1 MPDRSI
7 SEGKFFWKDER
18 DKMFIFFLLRWK
30 CLRTQKSIYKTNT
43 MSCIVFFLTF
53 LQGCHL
59 KLRYIF
65 FYMCMWFF
73 FVVWFLFFCVFFFFQ
88 LNQIY
93 SVTIIHVALLPL
105 AIQLLEQLQSSTNLF
120 FSPFPSLATLE
131 KSVCASRL
139 FCMV

>member
-1 MPDRSI
+1 MFKDTEVNLQNKHHVLYSFFSHI
-7 SEGKFFWKDER
+7 SAGLSLKTE
-18 DKMFIFFLLRWK
+18 IYLFL
-30 CLRTQKSIYKTNT
+30 Y
-43 MSCIVFFLTF
+43 V
-53 LQGCHL
+53 
-59 KLRYIF
+59 YVV
-65 FYMCMWFF
+65 F
-73 FVVWFLFFCVFFFFQ
+73 FVVCFLFFCGFFFFQ

>member
-73 FVVWFLFFCVFFFFQ
+73 FVVWFLFFCGFFFFPVKSD
-88 LNQIY
+88 LLCYHYSCGLIATGYSATRAIAVIY
-93 SVTIIHVALLPL
+93 KP
-105 AIQLLEQLQSSTNLF
+105 F

>member
-93 SVTIIHVALLPL
+93 SVTIIHVSLLPL

>member
-1 MPDRSI
+1 
-7 SEGKFFWKDER
+7 
-18 DKMFIFFLLRWK
+18 MFIFFLLRWK

>member
-1 MPDRSI
+1 MFKDTEVNLQNKHHVLYSFFSHI
-7 SEGKFFWKDER
+7 SAGLSLKTEIYLFLYVYVV
-18 DKMFIFFLLRWK
+18 FFLLFGF
-30 CLRTQKSIYKTNT
+30 CS
-43 MSCIVFFLTF
+43 
-53 LQGCHL
+53 
-59 KLRYIF
+59 
-65 FYMCMWFF
+65 
-73 FVVWFLFFCVFFFFQ
+73 FVVFFFFQ

>member
-73 FVVWFLFFCVFFFFQ
+73 LLFVFCSFVGFFFFQ

-120 FSPFPSLATLE
+120 FPRFRA
-131 KSVCASRL
+131 
-139 FCMV
+139 

>member
-1 MPDRSI
+1 MFKDTEVNLQNKHHVLYSFFSHI
-7 SEGKFFWKDER
+7 SAGLSLKTE
-18 DKMFIFFLLRWK
+18 IYLFL
-30 CLRTQKSIYKTNT
+30 YVYV
-43 MSCIVFFLTF
+43 VFFCCLV
-53 LQGCHL
+53 
-59 KLRYIF
+59 
-65 FYMCMWFF
+65 
-73 FVVWFLFFCVFFFFQ
+73 FVLLCFFFFQ